1 MTAREA
7 AAATV
12 ERVLRDHPD
21 VASRRLDATTFAV
34 VLPGTI
40 RLAIPVTIRVGERT
54 TTFSSFLLRG
64 PRPPWGDP
72 AALHRL
78 LLRKNLATHRLH
90 LALDGDDDVVL
101 VGRLPTA
108 ALSDAEVESVLGE
121 LLTLSES
128 AFESLVHLAYPG
140 VFPPLVRAPGSN
152 GPPADRP
159 LTSR

>member
-1 MTAREA
+1 VTAREA

-21 VASRRLDATTFAV
+21 VASRRLSATAFAL
-34 VLPGTI
+34 VLPGTV
-40 RLAIPVTIRVGERT
+40 RLAIPVTVDIGEQT

-64 PRPPWGDP
+64 PSPPRGDP
-72 AALHRL
+72 PALHRL
-78 LLRKNLATHRLH
+78 LLRKNLATRRLH

-108 ALSDAEVESVLGE
+108 ALSDAEAEAVLAE
-121 LLTLSES
+121 LLTLGES

-140 VFPPLVRAPGSN
+140 VFPPLRRMSETS
-152 GPPADRP
+152 PPLPNRP
-159 LTSR
+159 